1 MWHHDLRWPSD
12 TDWWQLDQR
21 TGIMFADHFAKKW
34 RTDMPSRFLTPCG
47 ALIERVP
54 LYDTAPGGYG
64 SKSEPGGLD
73 HQLDTTLE
81 HCTPERVFEA
91 FHVPHQIMLFLQ
103 FDIVATRHV
112 DRSHSGSATPAF
124 AVQRHSQ
131 QQPLDFTPLTGSYT
145 GGSQICL
152 AAAAGLLLL
161 ALLAHLAKGCERMR
175 KVQR

>member
-1 MWHHDLRWPSD
+1 
-12 TDWWQLDQR
+12 
-21 TGIMFADHFAKKW
+21 
-34 RTDMPSRFLTPCG
+34 MPSRFLTPCG